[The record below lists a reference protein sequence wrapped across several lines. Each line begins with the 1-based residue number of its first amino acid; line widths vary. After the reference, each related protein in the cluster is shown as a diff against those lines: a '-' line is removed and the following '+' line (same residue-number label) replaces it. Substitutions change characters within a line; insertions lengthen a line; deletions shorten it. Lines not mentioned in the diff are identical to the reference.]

1 MPPSSPPELSVIV
14 PSYNRRD
21 LLRRCL
27 EALET
32 QTAPSESFEVIV
44 ADDGSTDGT
53 AEMVASLE
61 APFRLRHL
69 GLVNGGQ
76 PSALNAGIEAAEGR
90 ACLFLDDDTIASP
103 ELVATHL
110 EAQRGEGR
118 TLGIGSL
125 TQAVPPGADPYAV
138 AFARRWNER
147 TETLSD
153 PDWADCYSGNLS
165 APRAA
170 LQEVGGFD
178 ASLPAVFDL
187 EAAFR
192 LCAAGCVPRYL
203 PTAHAVH
210 DDSKPGEKIILA
222 EVRFGAWCAE
232 FTAAHPETSRRLI
245 GWFSATTA
253 REVALRRALLALR
266 VPPTRLAAAGGLLP
280 RRVRDTWLDFV
291 SRLAFWSG
299 VRSQMSRDRWRQ
311 ATGGVPVLM
320 YHAFTTSGERD
331 RFVLPAGSFATQLRW
346 LRRLRYRVITLEELA
361 ELLRAGEPLP
371 RRTVVLTIDDGYR
384 DNFEIAQ
391 PILERHGFSA
401 TVYLVSGRLGG
412 SNDWGDPGPLAGR
425 PMLDRRQIAAMRA
438 GGTRFGGHTRNH
450 PRLPELEDAAVGA
463 EVGGCREDL
472 ERVLGQEIESFA
484 YPYGLFDERAAKA
497 AEAAGYRA
505 ACTTETRP
513 ARPWDDPFRVPR
525 IEVEGADSTL
535 RFLRRLLLPGE

>member
-1 MPPSSPPELSVIV
+1 MPPPSPPELSVIV

-27 EALET
+27 EALQA
-32 QTAPSESFEVIV
+32 QTADPASFEVIV
-44 ADDGSTDGT
+44 ADDGSSDGT
-53 AEMVASLE
+53 AEMVAGLE
-61 APFRLRHL
+61 ARFRLRRL
-69 GLVNGGQ
+69 DLENGGQ
-76 PSALNAGIEAAEGR
+76 PSALNAGIEAAEGG

-110 EAQRGEGR
+110 AAQQGEGR

-147 TETLSD
+147 TESLTD

-178 ASLPAVFDL
+178 TSLPAVFDL

-203 PTAHAVH
+203 PEAHAVH
-210 DDSKPGEKIILA
+210 DDDKPGEKIIPA
-222 EVRFGAWCAE
+222 EVRFGAFCAG
-232 FTAAHPETSRRLI
+232 FTEAHPETAKRLI

-266 VPPTRLAAAGGLLP
+266 VPPARLAAAGRLLP
-280 RRVRDTWLDFV
+280 ARARSTWLDFV
-291 SRLAFWSG
+291 SRFAFWSG
-299 VRSQMSRDRWRQ
+299 VRGNMDRDRWRQ
-311 ATGGVPVLM
+311 ATSGVPVLM

-331 RFVLPAGSFATQLRW
+331 RFVLPADSFATQMRL
-346 LRRLRYRVITLEELA
+346 LARLRYRVITLEELA
-361 ELLRAGEPLP
+361 EMLRRGEPLP

-384 DNFEIAQ
+384 DNREIAQ
-391 PILERHGFSA
+391 PILERHGYAA
-401 TVYLVSGRLGG
+401 TVYLVSDRLGD
-412 SNDWGDPGPLAGR
+412 SNDWGDPGALASR
-425 PMLDRRQIAAMRA
+425 PMLDRTQIEEMRA

-450 PRLPELEDAAVGA
+450 PRLPELGDDRVKA
-463 EVGGCREDL
+463 EIGGCREDL
-472 ERVLGQEIESFA
+472 EAALGHQVESFA
-484 YPYGLFDERAAKA
+484 YPYGLFDERAVEA
-497 AEAAGYRA
+497 AEAAGYSA

-513 ARPWDDPFRVPR
+513 ARPWDDPFRIPR
-525 IEVEGADSTL
+525 IEVEGSDSTL

>member
-14 PSYNRRD
+14 PSYNRCE

-27 EALET
+27 EALQG
-32 QTAPSESFEVIV
+32 QTADPESFEVIV
-44 ADDGSTDGT
+44 ADDGSSDGT
-53 AEMVASLE
+53 AEMVAAFESS
-61 APFRLRHL
+61 FRLRRL
-69 GLVNGGQ
+69 DLENGGQ
-76 PSALNAGIEAAEGR
+76 PSALNAGIEAAEGA

-103 ELVATHL
+103 ELVAAHL
-110 EAQRGEGR
+110 TAQQDEGR

-147 TETLSD
+147 TESLAD

-165 APRAA
+165 APREA
-170 LQEVGGFD
+170 LLEVGGFD

-203 PTAHAVH
+203 PEAHAIH
-210 DDSKPGEKIILA
+210 DDDKPGAKIIPA
-222 EVRFGAWCAE
+222 EVRFGAWCAD
-232 FTAAHPETSRRLI
+232 FTAAHPETGRRLL

-266 VPPTRLAAAGGLLP
+266 VPPARLAGAGRLLP
-280 RRVRDTWLDFV
+280 GRVRSTWLDFV
-291 SRLAFWSG
+291 SRFAFWSG
-299 VRSQMSRDRWRQ
+299 VRSKMDRGRWRQ
-311 ATGGVPVLM
+311 TTGGVPVLM
-320 YHAFTTSGERD
+320 YHAFTTTGERD
-331 RFVLPAGSFATQLRW
+331 RFVLPAASFATQLRL

-361 ELLRAGEPLP
+361 ALLRAGEPLP

-412 SNDWGDPGPLAGR
+412 NNDWGDPGALAGR
-425 PMLDRRQIAAMRA
+425 PMLERGQIEAMRG

-450 PRLPELEDAAVGA
+450 PRLPELEDAEVSA
-463 EVGGCREDL
+463 EIGGCREDL
-472 ERVLGQEIESFA
+472 ERALGQEIESFA
-484 YPYGLFDERAAKA
+484 YPYGLFDERAVKA
-497 AEAAGYRA
+497 AEAAGYGA

-513 ARPWDDPFRVPR
+513 ARHWDDPFRIPR
-525 IEVEGADSTL
+525 IEVEGSDSTL